1 MKNISNI
8 IRCTMLLA
16 MLAVGGNA
24 WADYY
29 LIGSGCM
36 GLGNATGTE
45 MTNGS
50 YTFEATCEGS
60 QWFHVMSAADA
71 NNDYSKHYYV
81 VDYDKNDLSIGQSYA
96 LASNSNRS
104 HDDLC
109 NLKFSLT
116 NGNTYTISISNG
128 TITITDGTP
137 TSYGVNISMNN
148 NSYGTLDISS
158 ASVRD
163 GNYVDV
169 TVTPTAGYEPA
180 TPSYTVSSG
189 TATVSYRGDNVFRIT
204 PSANC
209 SVQINYQI
217 MSFTIDATPTSASP
231 VSGCYVSPAAQNVNY
246 GGNLNFDCNL
256 ASGYIIDQVNT
267 HFGGAG
273 ALSYSGNR
281 ITISNITSEGTL
293 SVAFKSSVDYT
304 PVVNFGDIPKKT
316 VNSIEVNAYVAE
328 LSCKTVTAAGFYW
341 GTSIAEAEEHSN
353 SRHFAASTPATI
365 GSLVKGGTFSKDGI
379 DLFNGGAGPITTG
392 TNIFFQAYVTT
403 SGGGGT
409 GYSDVVG
416 FFYNPCQGLSE
427 VSLTPTAVTLAEGY
441 SVELSVVARSAGKSP
456 TYEWYLDKTEDQMAG
471 TPEAIPGADKDTY
484 TFTLN
489 DNNSHNIRVKVTD
502 NTCGTSSWTHDAAGT
517 YNGIVTSAQAVISTA
532 ANCKE
537 PEPSDI
543 NFVTGSAL
551 AAPYQ
556 SIHLSVTDNGSSSY
570 DKFKWEVSEGG
581 ILSGTSITDAYFRA
595 PESLTKYTITYTA
608 INSHCTNADVSVKKT
623 VEIKVEK
630 PEDGCNNPGE

>member
-8 IRCTMLLA
+8 IRCIMLLA

-24 WADYY
+24 WATTYY
-29 LIGSGCM
+29 ID
-36 GLGNATGTE
+36 AT
-45 MTNGS
+45 S
-50 YTFEATCEGS
+50 YTNAGYTLVMDGSRVEINTGS
-60 QWFHVMSAADA
+60 QTTVPTLSEVCTGIISFES
-71 NNDYSKHYYV
+71 YYTSV
-81 VDYDKNDLSIGQSYA
+81 NQIKLKIFNGQSYSYPEKNGYT
-96 LASNSNRS
+96 LSTTNTTVKTSGS
-104 HDDLC
+104 G
-109 NLKFSLT
+109 SLT
-116 NGNTYTISISNG
+116 LSNVSSYSCGYNISTASSGNHCTFS
-128 TITITDGTP
+128 P
-137 TSYGVNISMNN
+137 TSRSIAAGGS
-148 NSYGTLDISS
+148 GTFTVTPEAGYKLVS
-158 ASVRD
+158 ASVTNATCSPTNLNNATTATTITVSNPTAA
-163 GNYVDV
+163 GLL
-169 TVTPTAGYEPA
+169 TVTTAAVTFTINASAGANGSVSPSSQSPVAYNGSTSFTA
-180 TPSYTVSSG
+180 TPSTGYIVDQTNTTFSG
-189 TATVSYRGDNVFRIT
+189 T
-204 PSANC
+204 
-209 SVQINYQI
+209 
-217 MSFTIDATPTSASP
+217 
-231 VSGCYVSPAAQNVNY
+231 
-246 GGNLNFDCNL
+246 GN
-256 ASGYIIDQVNT
+256 
-267 HFGGAG
+267 
-273 ALSYSGNR
+273 LSYSGSSPTT
-281 ITISNITSEGTL
+281 ITISDITSEGTL
-293 SVAFKSSVDYT
+293 SVAFKSSIDYT

-341 GTSIAEAEEHSN
+341 GTSIAEAIEHSN
-353 SRHFAASTPATI
+353 TRHFAASSPATI
-365 GSLVKGGTFSKDGI
+365 GDLVKGGTFSKTGI

-403 SGGGGT
+403 SDGGGT

-427 VSLTPTAVTLAEGY
+427 VSLKPTAVTLAEGY

-456 TYEWYLDKTEDQMAG
+456 TYEWYLDKTEGQMAG

-517 YNGIVTSAQAVISTA
+517 YNSIVTSAQAVISTA

-543 NFVTGSAL
+543 SFVTGSAL

>member
-29 LIGSGCM
+29 IMGDGWLKLDSGTLTQMVSGIYSFTATNTDNDGGRWFRVYDANDQSNSHSCKMGDLATSSRLDTGTQYTISTPGDNRYEYKLRIVSGTTYTFTVSDGKLTITTSGASYTITGNGSNCSFSPSSQGIPSSSSGYFDVTPGAGYKLVSAIVSTGTCSPTN
-36 GLGNATGTE
+36 LGNATTTTRVTVSNPSAEGTL
-45 MTNGS
+45 TVTTAAVTFTISAVAGANGS
-50 YTFEATCEGS
+50 VSPSSQSPVAYNGS
-60 QWFHVMSAADA
+60 
-71 NNDYSKHYYV
+71 
-81 VDYDKNDLSIGQSYA
+81 
-96 LASNSNRS
+96 
-104 HDDLC
+104 
-109 NLKFSLT
+109 
-116 NGNTYTISISNG
+116 
-128 TITITDGTP
+128 
-137 TSYGVNISMNN
+137 TSF
-148 NSYGTLDISS
+148 T
-158 ASVRD
+158 
-163 GNYVDV
+163 
-169 TVTPTAGYEPA
+169 A
-180 TPSYTVSSG
+180 TPSTGYIVDQTNTTFSG
-189 TATVSYRGDNVFRIT
+189 T
-204 PSANC
+204 
-209 SVQINYQI
+209 
-217 MSFTIDATPTSASP
+217 
-231 VSGCYVSPAAQNVNY
+231 
-246 GGNLNFDCNL
+246 GNLSYG
-256 ASGYIIDQVNT
+256 SGSPT
-267 HFGGAG
+267 T
-273 ALSYSGNR
+273 

-293 SVAFKSSVDYT
+293 SVAFKSGVDYT

-456 TYEWYLDKTEDQMAG
+456 TYEWYLDKTEGQMAG